1 MYMMS
6 LDNCIA
12 TCITHTHV
20 ILSLDLFR
28 QRVLHKLGLISLTTC
43 LLDNPKEQ
51 HDRFTAADGILRIRK
66 VLPERIHLLILNQR
80 HACLVEFLDPLVN
93 HVLTFIKRHVVKG
106 LSPVTEI

>member
-6 LDNCIA
+6 LENCIA

-20 ILSLDLFR
+20 ILSLDLLGL
-28 QRVLHKLGLISLTTC
+28 RVLHELGLISLTTC

-51 HDRFTAADGILRIRK
+51 HDRFTAADGILRLCEI
-66 VLPERIHLLILNQR
+66 LSERIYLLILDQR

-93 HVLTFIKRHVVKG
+93 RVLTFIKWHVVKG
-106 LSPVTEI
+106 LTPVTEI